1 MLNRPQIL
9 KGSDLSANVLTLRPA
24 AVDSA
29 PASAWS
35 EMRSGEKRRRR
46 LFMVSIIALVTA
58 GAVFYCSFVLMISKS
73 LLRSVVFSV
82 FSR

>member
-9 KGSDLSANVLTLRPA
+9 KTSDLSADVLRLRPA
-24 AVDSA
+24 AGDAVQE
-29 PASAWS
+29 SAWS

-46 LFMVSIIALVTA
+46 FFMVSIIALVTA
-58 GAVFYCSFVLMISKS
+58 AAGFYCGFVLVISKS
-73 LLRSVVFSV
+73 LLRSVVFSL